1 MQNEDQK
8 TLFALT
14 QPALPKKK
22 SEEVDFLVVDIAK
35 FIPKFSPEILRE
47 ALTPLPKGTLDQL
60 FIVFHQ
66 KIFQDLKNWR
76 ELRLLAK
83 KTSLDLSGL
92 KNANSNI
99 QTFSSILENQ
109 YDDLTTS
116 YSDAQY
122 DVIKA
127 IRELFLVIDKS
138 LPEYTK
144 VGSKPSSAFSK
155 VQHAVPMLSL
165 GNAFSDEDVADFLDR
180 VRRFLKLDADEMPA
194 IVAEPKIDGLSLSLR
209 YEKGELVRAA
219 TRGDGFTGE
228 DVTANVRTIKDIPNV
243 LKGRHIPAACELRG
257 EVYMLKSDF
266 LTLNK
271 KQEEADDTVFA
282 NPRNSAAGSL
292 RQKDVS
298 ITASRPLKFF
308 AYAWGEMSDYPMASP
323 TQHAMLKWLDK
334 VGFTVNPEITLCKSI
349 DDALAFYNRIGTE
362 RASLGYDIDGV
373 VYKVDRIDW
382 QARLGFAGRNPRW
395 AIAHKFAAE
404 QATTI
409 LNGIDIQVGR
419 TGAMTPVARL
429 APVTVG
435 GVVVQN
441 ATLHNEDYIKGI
453 GSDGNPIRDGVDIRI
468 GDTVVVQRAGDVI
481 PQVVSVALDKRPKGT
496 KPYEFPQVCPACGS
510 HAVREEGE
518 AVRRCTGALIC
529 PAQAVERLKHFVSR
543 NAFDI
548 EGLGE
553 KQVQEF
559 FHDGL
564 IMSAVDIF
572 TLQKRDARSASKLM
586 QREGYGETS
595 VRNLFAAIDA
605 RRSVELHRLIYALG
619 IRHVGEG
626 NAKLLA
632 RHYGT
637 IEAFREAML
646 AAAKGGTGEENAT
659 EAYQDLNDIGG
670 VGEIVA
676 DAVVEFFAE
685 PRNVKALGEL
695 LREIEVRP
703 AEKPRKS
710 SPVSSK
716 TVVFTGSLTKFTRD
730 EAKAV
735 AERLGAKVA
744 GSVSKKTDYVVAGEE
759 AGSKLNKAREL
770 GVTVLTED
778 EWLALIVE

>member
-1 MQNEDQK
+1 MMAKSKKVTPPDVRQLTKAQAKVELK
-8 TLFALT
+8 RLALEIESHDKHYY
-14 QPALPKKK
+14 QDDAPKISDADYDALRKRVNAIEARFPELVT
-22 SEEVDFLVVDIAK
+22 SE
-35 FIPKFSPEILRE
+35 SPS
-47 ALTPLPKGTLDQL
+47 
-60 FIVFHQ
+60 Q
-66 KIFQDLKNWR
+66 KIGAQP
-76 ELRLLAK
+76 
-83 KTSLDLSGL
+83 SGRF
-92 KNANSNI
+92 A
-99 QTFSSILENQ
+99 
-109 YDDLTTS
+109 
-116 YSDAQY
+116 
-122 DVIKA
+122 
-127 IRELFLVIDKS
+127 
-138 LPEYTK
+138 
-144 VGSKPSSAFSK
+144 K

-165 GNAFSDEDVADFLDR
+165 GNAFSDEDVADFVDR
-180 VRRFLKLDADEMPA
+180 IRRFLKLDANEIPA

-209 YEKGELVRAA
+209 YENGELVRAA
-219 TRGDGFTGE
+219 TRGDGYTGE
-228 DVTANVRTIKDIPNV
+228 DVTGNARTIKDIPNT
-243 LKGRHIPAACELRG
+243 LKGRKIPAACEVRG
-257 EVYMLKSDF
+257 EIYMLKQDF
-266 LTLNK
+266 LILNK
-271 KQEEADDTVFA
+271 KQAEADDTVFA

-308 AYAWGEMSDYPMASP
+308 AYAWGEMSELPAD
-323 TQHAMLKWLDK
+323 TQHGMLAWMDK
-334 VGFTVNPEITLCKSI
+334 AGFVVNPLTKLCKDI
-349 DDALAFYNRIGTE
+349 DEVLAFYRRIGE
-362 RASLGYDIDGV
+362 DRASLGYDIDGV
-373 VYKVDRIDW
+373 VYKIDRLDW
-382 QARLGFAGRNPRW
+382 QERLGFVSRNPRW
-395 AIAHKFAAE
+395 AVAHKFAAE
-404 QATTI
+404 QATTV

-419 TGAMTPVARL
+419 TGALTPVARL

-453 GSDGNPIRDGVDIRI
+453 GNDGNPIRDGVDIRI

-481 PQVVSVALDKRPKGT
+481 PQVVSVVLDKRPKNA
-496 KPYEFPQVCPACGS
+496 KPYSFPQVCPACGS

-529 PAQAVERLKHFVSR
+529 PAQAVERLRHFVSR

-559 FHDGL
+559 FQDGL
-564 IMSAVDIF
+564 IMSPVDIF
-572 TLQKRDARSASKLM
+572 TLQKRDARSSNKLM

-605 RRSVELHRLIYALG
+605 RRSIELHRLIYALG

-637 IEAFREAML
+637 IDAFREAML
-646 AAAKGGTGEENAT
+646 AAAKHGTGEGNT
-659 EAYQDLNDIGG
+659 SEAYQDLNDIGG
-670 VGEIVA
+670 IGEIVA

-703 AEKPRKS
+703 AERPRKS

-744 GSVSKKTDYVVAGEE
+744 GSVSKKTDYVVAGED
-759 AGSKLNKAREL
+759 AGSKLTKAREL
-770 GVTVLTED
+770 GVAVLSED
-778 EWLALIVE
+778 DWLKLIGE

>member
-1 MQNEDQK
+1 MAK
-8 TLFALT
+8 TSKTKTPTDVATLTKAQAKVELKRLALEIESHDKHYY
-14 QPALPKKK
+14 QDDAPKISDADYDALRKRVDAIEARFPELVT
-22 SEEVDFLVVDIAK
+22 SE
-35 FIPKFSPEILRE
+35 SPS
-47 ALTPLPKGTLDQL
+47 
-60 FIVFHQ
+60 Q
-66 KIFQDLKNWR
+66 KIGAQP
-76 ELRLLAK
+76 
-83 KTSLDLSGL
+83 SGRF
-92 KNANSNI
+92 A
-99 QTFSSILENQ
+99 
-109 YDDLTTS
+109 
-116 YSDAQY
+116 
-122 DVIKA
+122 
-127 IRELFLVIDKS
+127 
-138 LPEYTK
+138 
-144 VGSKPSSAFSK
+144 K

-165 GNAFSDEDVADFLDR
+165 GNAFSDEDVADFVDR
-180 VRRFLKLDADEMPA
+180 IRRFLKLDADEIPA

-209 YEKGELVRAA
+209 YENGELVRAA
-219 TRGDGFTGE
+219 TRGDGTTGE
-228 DVTANVRTIKDIPNV
+228 DVTGNARTIKDIPNT
-243 LKGRHIPAACELRG
+243 LKGRKIPAACEVRG
-257 EVYMLKSDF
+257 EIYMLKQDF
-266 LTLNK
+266 LILNK
-271 KQEEADDTVFA
+271 KQAEADDTVFA

-308 AYAWGEMSDYPMASP
+308 AYAWGEMSELPAD
-323 TQHAMLKWLDK
+323 TQHGMLAWMDK
-334 VGFTVNPEITLCKSI
+334 AGFVVNPLTKLCKDI
-349 DDALAFYNRIGTE
+349 DEVLAFYRKIGE
-362 RASLGYDIDGV
+362 DRASLGYDIDGV
-373 VYKVDRIDW
+373 VYKIDRLDW
-382 QARLGFAGRNPRW
+382 QERLGFVSRNPRW
-395 AIAHKFAAE
+395 AVAHKFAAE

-419 TGAMTPVARL
+419 TGALTPVARL

-453 GSDGNPIRDGVDIRI
+453 GNDGNPIRDGVDIRI

-481 PQVVSVALDKRPKGT
+481 PQVVSVVLDKRPKNA
-496 KPYEFPQVCPACGS
+496 KPYSFPQVCPACGS

-559 FHDGL
+559 FQDGL
-564 IMSAVDIF
+564 IMSPVDIF
-572 TLQKRDARSASKLM
+572 TLQKRDARSTSKLM

-605 RRSVELHRLIYALG
+605 RRSIELHRLIYALG

-637 IEAFREAML
+637 IDAFREAML
-646 AAAKGGTGEENAT
+646 AAAKHGTGEGNT
-659 EAYQDLNDIGG
+659 SEAYQDLNDIGG

-703 AEKPRKS
+703 AERPRKS

-744 GSVSKKTDYVVAGEE
+744 GSVSKKTDYVVAGED
-759 AGSKLNKAREL
+759 AGSKLTKAREL
-770 GVTVLTED
+770 GVAVLSED
-778 EWLALIVE
+778 DWLKLIGE

>member
-1 MQNEDQK
+1 M
-8 TLFALT
+8 
-14 QPALPKKK
+14 
-22 SEEVDFLVVDIAK
+22 IAK
-35 FIPKFSPEILRE
+35 SKTKTPPDVATLTKAQAKVELKRLALEIESHDKHYYQDDAPKISDADYDALRKRANAIEARFPELVTSESPS
-47 ALTPLPKGTLDQL
+47 
-60 FIVFHQ
+60 Q
-66 KIFQDLKNWR
+66 KIGAQP
-76 ELRLLAK
+76 
-83 KTSLDLSGL
+83 SGRF
-92 KNANSNI
+92 A
-99 QTFSSILENQ
+99 
-109 YDDLTTS
+109 
-116 YSDAQY
+116 
-122 DVIKA
+122 
-127 IRELFLVIDKS
+127 
-138 LPEYTK
+138 
-144 VGSKPSSAFSK
+144 K

-165 GNAFSDEDVADFLDR
+165 GNAFSDEDVVDFVDR
-180 VRRFLKLDADEMPA
+180 IRRFLKLDADEIPA

-209 YEKGELVRAA
+209 YENGELVRAA
-219 TRGDGFTGE
+219 TRGDGTTGE
-228 DVTANVRTIKDIPNV
+228 DVTGNARTIKDIPNT
-243 LKGRHIPAACELRG
+243 LKGRKIPAACEVRG
-257 EVYMLKSDF
+257 EIYMLKQDF
-266 LTLNK
+266 LILNK
-271 KQEEADDTVFA
+271 KQAEADDTVFA

-308 AYAWGEMSDYPMASP
+308 AYAWGEMSELPAD
-323 TQHAMLKWLDK
+323 TQHGMLAWMDK
-334 VGFTVNPEITLCKSI
+334 AGFVVNPLTKLCK
-349 DDALAFYNRIGTE
+349 DLDEVLAFYRKIGE
-362 RASLGYDIDGV
+362 DRASLGYDIDGV
-373 VYKVDRIDW
+373 VYKIDRLDW
-382 QARLGFAGRNPRW
+382 QQRLGFVSRNPRW
-395 AIAHKFAAE
+395 AVAHKFAAE

-419 TGAMTPVARL
+419 TGALTPVARL

-453 GSDGNPIRDGVDIRI
+453 GNDGNPIRDGVDIRI

-481 PQVVSVALDKRPKGT
+481 PQVVSVVLDKRPKNA
-496 KPYEFPQVCPACGS
+496 KPYSFPQVCPACGS

-529 PAQAVERLKHFVSR
+529 PAQTVERLRHFVSR

-559 FHDGL
+559 FQDGL
-564 IMSAVDIF
+564 IMSPVDIF
-572 TLQKRDARSASKLM
+572 TLQKRDARSTSRLM

-605 RRSVELHRLIYALG
+605 RRSIELHRLIYALG

-637 IEAFREAML
+637 IDAFREAML
-646 AAAKGGTGEENAT
+646 AAAKHGTGEGNT
-659 EAYQDLNDIGG
+659 SEAYQDLNDIGG

-703 AEKPRKS
+703 AEQPRKS

-744 GSVSKKTDYVVAGEE
+744 GSVSKKTDYVVAGED
-759 AGSKLNKAREL
+759 AGSKLTKAREL
-770 GVTVLTED
+770 GVAVLSED
-778 EWLALIVE
+778 DWLKLIGE

>member
-1 MQNEDQK
+1 MAK
-8 TLFALT
+8 TSKTKTPTDVATLTKAQAKVELKRLALEIESHDKHYY
-14 QPALPKKK
+14 QDDAPKISDADYDALRKRVDAIEARFPELVT
-22 SEEVDFLVVDIAK
+22 SE
-35 FIPKFSPEILRE
+35 SPS
-47 ALTPLPKGTLDQL
+47 
-60 FIVFHQ
+60 Q
-66 KIFQDLKNWR
+66 KIGAQP
-76 ELRLLAK
+76 
-83 KTSLDLSGL
+83 SGRF
-92 KNANSNI
+92 A
-99 QTFSSILENQ
+99 
-109 YDDLTTS
+109 
-116 YSDAQY
+116 
-122 DVIKA
+122 
-127 IRELFLVIDKS
+127 
-138 LPEYTK
+138 
-144 VGSKPSSAFSK
+144 K

-165 GNAFSDEDVADFLDR
+165 GNAFSDEDVADFVDR
-180 VRRFLKLDADEMPA
+180 IRRFLKLDADEIPA

-209 YEKGELVRAA
+209 YENGELVRAA
-219 TRGDGFTGE
+219 TRGDGTTGE
-228 DVTANVRTIKDIPNV
+228 DVTGNARTIKDIPNT
-243 LKGRHIPAACELRG
+243 LKGRKIPAACEVRG
-257 EVYMLKSDF
+257 EIYMLKQDF
-266 LTLNK
+266 LILNK
-271 KQEEADDTVFA
+271 KQAEADDTVFA

-308 AYAWGEMSDYPMASP
+308 AYAWGEMSELPAD
-323 TQHAMLKWLDK
+323 TQHGMLAWMDK
-334 VGFTVNPEITLCKSI
+334 AGFVVNPLTKLCKDI
-349 DDALAFYNRIGTE
+349 DEVLAFYRQIGE
-362 RASLGYDIDGV
+362 DRASLGYDIDGV
-373 VYKVDRIDW
+373 VYKIDRLDW
-382 QARLGFAGRNPRW
+382 QQRLGFVSRNPRW
-395 AIAHKFAAE
+395 AVAHKFAAE

-419 TGAMTPVARL
+419 TGALTPVARL

-453 GSDGNPIRDGVDIRI
+453 GNDGNPIRDGVDIRI

-481 PQVVSVALDKRPKGT
+481 PQVVSVVLDKRPKNA
-496 KPYEFPQVCPACGS
+496 KPYSFPQVCPACGS

-559 FHDGL
+559 FQDGL
-564 IMSAVDIF
+564 IMSPVDIF
-572 TLQKRDARSASKLM
+572 TLQKRDARSTSKLM

-605 RRSVELHRLIYALG
+605 RRSIELHRLIYALG

-637 IEAFREAML
+637 IDAFREAML
-646 AAAKGGTGEENAT
+646 AAAKHGTGEGNT
-659 EAYQDLNDIGG
+659 SEAYQDLNDIGG

-703 AEKPRKS
+703 AERPRKS

-744 GSVSKKTDYVVAGEE
+744 GSVSKKTDYVVAGED
-759 AGSKLNKAREL
+759 AGSKLTKAREL
-770 GVTVLTED
+770 GVAVLSED
-778 EWLALIVE
+778 DWLKLIGE